1 MYERYTLIGLTVSIV
16 LIVLDF
22 YLLRKR
28 KIQGRGF
35 VLWLIIGGVIGLFS
49 GIPALFSLISVLFG
63 TENIVNAIMAAGLLF
78 FLLTLFYFYYRL
90 SEMHTLLMKLAME
103 VSVRKYNDSRQ
114 EEKEKTERRES
125 TSHEN

>member
-1 MYERYTLIGLTVSIV
+1 LYERYTLIGLTVSIV